1 MIARLIFPSILFFI
15 SLQTQASPLHVVI
28 DPGHGGIDAGAVYGN
43 AKESEIA
50 LKVSL
55 QLKALMEKDKDFKV
69 SLTREADQNLS
80 LEDRVQKAEK
90 QKADIFLSLH
100 LNASKDLRAKG
111 VEFYFQ
117 NNLPADEE
125 SLYLANLENKMSQE
139 QSEDS
144 LSKKTDVLAIVEDLK
159 RNTKMHQSHQLSQ
172 KLLQAWSQN
181 QRSGSRIIR
190 QAPFYVITKTKIPSV
205 LVELGFI
212 SNEAEAQKLLQSSY
226 QKQLAERIFTGLQDF
241 KEMVDKAELRSLH

>member
-1 MIARLIFPSILFFI
+1 MSLAIFSSLILFVSVI
-15 SLQTQASPLHVVI
+15 AQANPLYVVI
-28 DPGHGGIDAGAVYGN
+28 DPGHGGSDAGAVYGD
-43 AKESEIA
+43 AKESDIA

-55 QLKALMEKDKDFKV
+55 QLKKLLEKDRDFKV
-69 SLTREADQNLS
+69 SLTREADFNLS
-80 LEDRVQKAEK
+80 LEERVQKAEK

-100 LNASKDLRAKG
+100 ANASNDQRAKG

-125 SLYLANLENKMSQE
+125 AMYLANLENKMAVE
-139 QSEDS
+139 QADNT

-159 RNTKMHQSHQLSQ
+159 RNTKMHQSHQLSRH
-172 KLLQAWSQN
+172 LMQAWKPSG
-181 QRSGSRIIR
+181 RKGSRIIR

-212 SNEAEAQKLLQSSY
+212 SNAQEAQKLLQTAY
-226 QKQLAERIFTGLQDF
+226 QKQLAERIFAGLTDF
-241 KEMVDKAELRSLH
+241 KEMVDKAELRSLQ